1 MKTII
6 SLIASVTRNN
16 AIGRDG
22 GLVWQDAADLRH
34 FRDTTMGCPVVM
46 GRRTW
51 QALPARVRPLPGR
64 HNVVVTRNAGLVA
77 TGADCVTSLDAAM
90 TLLQGSAK
98 VYVIGGAQLYA
109 QALPLADELVLTE
122 IDATLDGDTFF
133 PAWNAQDFVEVERRP
148 GLDAAGVPYSFVT
161 YRRRVPPLA
170 STEFKPR
177 PGAAQAGA

>member
-1 MKTII
+1 MNTII
-6 SLIASVTRNN
+6 SLIASVTRNG

-51 QALPARVRPLPGR
+51 QALPAHVRPLPGR
-64 HNVVVTRNAGLVA
+64 HNVVVTRNADFA
-77 TGADCVTSLDAAM
+77 AAGADCVPSLDAAL
-90 TLLQGSAK
+90 TLLQGSAR

-133 PAWNAQDFVEVERRP
+133 PIWSALDFAEVERRP

-161 YRRRVPPLA
+161 YRRRGPALV
-170 STEFKPR
+170 
-177 PGAAQAGA
+177 

>member
-6 SLIASVTRNN
+6 SLIASVTRNG

-64 HNVVVTRNAGLVA
+64 PNVVVTRNADFDA
-77 TGADCVTSLDAAM
+77 TGAACVPSLDAALAM
-90 TLLQGSAK
+90 LQGSAK
-98 VYVIGGAQLYA
+98 VYVIGGAQLYT

-122 IDATLDGDTFF
+122 VDATLEGDTFF
-133 PAWNAQDFVEVERRP
+133 PAWRAEDFAEVERRP

-161 YRRRVPPLA
+161 YRRRWPALA
-170 STEFKPR
+170 
-177 PGAAQAGA
+177 